1 MKIGGVN
8 QGTPKIGLSN
18 SGQEDAYSKHIKTQ
32 IAQIQKEM
40 QQLSSNEELSAEEKQ
55 KKRQEYQQKITELN
69 NQLRQHEID
78 KRREKQQEQAAAK
91 GEEQAKERPETN
103 EGISKAGIKSMIS
116 ADSSMKQAKS
126 QGTVVTKLKGEA
138 RVTAREIKTDLER
151 GGNVGA
157 KQELLANVNQS
168 VEKAEGWQFKELR
181 KANHAVLQ
189 AAKSEIEQAKKENKE
204 EKTKEEK
211 QKEEEKENENNLHLD
226 GYIPVDIKL

>member
-189 AAKSEIEQAKKENKE
+189 AAKSEIEQAKRKIKR
-204 EKTKEEK
+204 KK
-211 QKEEEKENENNLHLD
+211 QKRKSKKKKKKKMK
-226 GYIPVDIKL
+226 IICIWTDIFQ

>member
-204 EKTKEEK
+204 EK
-211 QKEEEKENENNLHLD
+211 QKRKSKKKKKKKMK
-226 GYIPVDIKL
+226 IICIWTDIFQ

>member
-91 GEEQAKERPETN
+91 REEQAKERPETN
-103 EGISKAGIKSMIS
+103 EGISKAGMKSMIS

-126 QGTVVTKLKGEA
+126 QGAVVTKLKGEA

-157 KQELLANVNQS
+157 KQEQLANVNQS

-204 EKTKEEK
+204 EKIKEEK
-211 QKEEEKENENNLHLD
+211 QKEEEKENENNLYLD

>member
-168 VEKAEGWQFKELR
+168 VEKAEGWQEILLDEPVEARFVRFDLLE
-181 KANHAVLQ
+181 NHGTPIPWTET
-189 AAKSEIEQAKKENKE
+189 SEIKM
-204 EKTKEEK
+204 
-211 QKEEEKENENNLHLD
+211 
-226 GYIPVDIKL
+226 YP

>member
-1 MKIGGVN
+1 
-8 QGTPKIGLSN
+8 
-18 SGQEDAYSKHIKTQ
+18 
-32 IAQIQKEM
+32 
-40 QQLSSNEELSAEEKQ
+40 
-55 KKRQEYQQKITELN
+55 
-69 NQLRQHEID
+69 
-78 KRREKQQEQAAAK
+78 
-91 GEEQAKERPETN
+91 
-103 EGISKAGIKSMIS
+103 MIS

>member
-1 MKIGGVN
+1 MFP
-8 QGTPKIGLSN
+8 QFFF
-18 SGQEDAYSKHIKTQ
+18 
-32 IAQIQKEM
+32 
-40 QQLSSNEELSAEEKQ
+40 
-55 KKRQEYQQKITELN
+55 
-69 NQLRQHEID
+69 
-78 KRREKQQEQAAAK
+78 
-91 GEEQAKERPETN
+91 
-103 EGISKAGIKSMIS
+103 
-116 ADSSMKQAKS
+116 
-126 QGTVVTKLKGEA
+126 TKLKGEA

>member
-157 KQELLANVNQS
+157 KQEQLANVNQS

-204 EKTKEEK
+204 ENK
-211 QKEEEKENENNLHLD
+211 
-226 GYIPVDIKL
+226 